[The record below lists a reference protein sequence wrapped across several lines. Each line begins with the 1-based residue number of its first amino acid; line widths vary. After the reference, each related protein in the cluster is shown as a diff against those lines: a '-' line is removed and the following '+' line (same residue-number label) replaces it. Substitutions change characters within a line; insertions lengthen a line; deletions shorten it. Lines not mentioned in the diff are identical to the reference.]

1 MEVPLAEEFDIVEIS
16 RFTTVGYIQPG
27 WMLIKPLSGVVEQ
40 DQEGLYF
47 FISNEGLGLYAV
59 GFTQEEALADFKTSL
74 IDNYQL
80 LESRVRG
87 EPDLELLFQEYQEY
101 LKIEGR
107 ERLRKTSY
115 SADDEPAGP
124 TGETDQAGHP
134 FDLARALPASEG
146 IAPQAPPG
154 TKALPVTV
162 EPDQIQREALET
174 SAPLSLD
181 EVGLLLSLL
190 AEYRAK
196 PIPDRASRDELERL
210 ERKLKHLAVE
220 AARRGNYRDGSD

>member
-1 MEVPLAEEFDIVEIS
+1 MEVPLAEEFDIVEVS

-74 IDNYQL
+74 IGNYQL
-80 LESRVRG
+80 LEARVRG

-107 ERLRKTSY
+107 ERPKRISY
-115 SADDEPAGP
+115 SSGDDSAGPAG
-124 TGETDQAGHP
+124 GENQGNQQFGLGHT
-134 FDLARALPASEG
+134 
-146 IAPQAPPG
+146 PPSPKG
-154 TKALPVTV
+154 GSTPPEAKALPSTV
-162 EPDQIQREALET
+162 EPAQTKGET
-174 SAPLSLD
+174 SASLSL
-181 EVGLLLSLL
+181 EELGLLLSLL

-196 PIPDRASRDELERL
+196 SIPDRADLEELGRL
-210 ERKLKHLAVE
+210 ERKLKDLAAEAVE
-220 AARRGNYRDGSD
+220 QDKLG

>member
-1 MEVPLAEEFDIVEIS
+1 MEVPLTEEFDTVEVS

-27 WMLIKPLSGVVEQ
+27 WMLIKPLSGIVEQ

-59 GFTQEEALADFKTSL
+59 GFTQEEALADFKASL

-107 ERLRKTSY
+107 ERLRKISHG
-115 SADDEPAGP
+115 SSDEPANSTEG
-124 TGETDQAGHP
+124 TDRGNHR
-134 FDLARALPASEG
+134 FDLAHAPPSSEG

-162 EPDQIQREALET
+162 KPDQPQRETPET

-196 PIPDRASRDELERL
+196 RIPDRADMAELEQL
-210 ERKLKHLAVE
+210 ER
-220 AARRGNYRDGSD
+220 

>member
-1 MEVPLAEEFDIVEIS
+1 MEVPLAEGFDIVEVS

-74 IDNYQL
+74 IGNYQL

-107 ERLRKTSY
+107 ERLKRISY
-115 SADDEPAGP
+115 SSGAEPAGP
-124 TGETDQAGHP
+124 AETADQGSHR
-134 FDLARALPASEG
+134 FDSAHALPSPKG
-146 IAPQAPPG
+146 ISSQAPSR
-154 TKALPVTV
+154 TKAPPVTI
-162 EPDQIQREALET
+162 EPAQGQGEAQET

-181 EVGLLLSLL
+181 ELGLLLSLV
-190 AEYRAK
+190 A
-196 PIPDRASRDELERL
+196 
-210 ERKLKHLAVE
+210 
-220 AARRGNYRDGSD
+220 

>member
-1 MEVPLAEEFDIVEIS
+1 MEVPLAEEFDIVEVS

-74 IDNYQL
+74 IGNYQL

-107 ERLRKTSY
+107 ERLKRISY
-115 SADDEPAGP
+115 GSSNDPADLDRGESQGSQYFDRSHTLPSSKGASA
-124 TGETDQAGHP
+124 
-134 FDLARALPASEG
+134 L
-146 IAPQAPPG
+146 PG
-154 TKALPVTV
+154 TKASPATV
-162 EPDQIQREALET
+162 EPAQVQREA
-174 SAPLSLD
+174 SASLSLD
-181 EVGLLLSLL
+181 ELGLLLSLL
-190 AEYRAK
+190 AEYRVK
-196 PIPDRASRDELERL
+196 PIPDRADLDELGRL
-210 ERKLKHLAVE
+210 ERKLKDLAVE
-220 AARRGNYRDGSD
+220 AAGRNKPS

>member
-1 MEVPLAEEFDIVEIS
+1 MEVPLAEEFDIVEVS

-27 WMLIKPLSGVVEQ
+27 WMLIKPLSGIVEQ

-107 ERLRKTSY
+107 ERLRKTSH
-115 SADDEPAGP
+115 SSGDEPANSSEG
-124 TGETDQAGHP
+124 TAQDNHRL
-134 FDLARALPASEG
+134 DLAHGLPSSEG
-146 IAPQAPPG
+146 VAPQAPYE
-154 TKALPVTV
+154 TTALPVTV
-162 EPDQIQREALET
+162 KPDQPQREAPET
-174 SAPLSLD
+174 SAPLSLN
-181 EVGLLLSLL
+181 ELGLLLSLL

-196 PIPDRASRDELERL
+196 PSPDRAGMDELERL

-220 AARRGNYRDGSD
+220 AAGRDRLD

>member
-1 MEVPLAEEFDIVEIS
+1 MEVPLTEEFDIVEVS

-27 WMLIKPLSGVVEQ
+27 WMLIKPLSGIVEQ

-87 EPDLELLFQEYQEY
+87 EPDLELLFQEYQGY

-107 ERLRKTSY
+107 ERLRKTSH
-115 SADDEPAGP
+115 SSSGEPANSTEG
-124 TGETDQAGHP
+124 TDRGNHR
-134 FDLARALPASEG
+134 FDLAH
-146 IAPQAPPG
+146 APPG

-162 EPDQIQREALET
+162 KPDQPQRETPET

-181 EVGLLLSLL
+181 ELGLLLSLL

-196 PIPDRASRDELERL
+196 PSPDRADMAELERL

-220 AARRGNYRDGSD
+220 AARWDSLG